1 MNCQK
6 VRSYLSASCDGPA
19 RTDLSREMEAHIRN
33 CKSCEREKL
42 YIEEILI
49 AARSLPQKQ
58 VAEDFNLQL
67 MNRIFAEQNNLT
79 ESYLPLREPSLFSR
93 PMAWLSSVAAV
104 GAVAVFAFMF
114 MRSDKVPVIN
124 DTASES
130 PAVITT
136 AAVTPDPAPVQN
148 AQFASFTYKQE
159 PAAVWEYLLGVSGQR
174 SNYRATTVQNVR
186 SLHLADAKIESLYV
200 EYMRRMG
207 SMNRAMNRPVASF
220 ASSQYQSYR
229 PYVRPVNPYQRTS
242 PDSPLLRNASWR

>member
-6 VRSYLSASCDGPA
+6 VRSYLSASCDGSA

-42 YIEEILI
+42 YLEEILI

-93 PMAWLSSVAAV
+93 PVAWLSSVATV

-114 MRSDKVPVIN
+114 LRSDKVPN
-124 DTASES
+124 LNEPNQS
-130 PAVITT
+130 PAVITS
-136 AAVTPDPAPVQN
+136 AAVTPAPAVTQN
-148 AQFASFTYKQE
+148 AQFASVTQRQE
-159 PAAVWEYLLGVSGQR
+159 PAGVWEYILGVSGER
-174 SNYRATTVQNVR
+174 SNYRATNVQNVR
-186 SLHLADAKIESLYV
+186 SLSLADAKIESLYV
-200 EYMRRMG
+200 EHMRRLG
-207 SMNRAMNRPVASF
+207 SMNRAMNRPTASF

-229 PYVRPVNPYQRTS
+229 PYVRPVNPYQRNS

>member
-6 VRSYLSASCDGPA
+6 VRSYLSASCDGSD
-19 RTDLSREMEAHIRN
+19 RTDLLREMEAHIRN
-33 CKSCEREKL
+33 CKSCEREAL
-42 YIEEILI
+42 YLEEILI

-67 MNRIFAEQNNLT
+67 MNRIFAEQNNQT
-79 ESYLPLREPSLFSR
+79 ESYLPLREPSIFSR
-93 PMAWLSSVAAV
+93 PIAWLSSVATV

-114 MRSDKVPVIN
+114 MRSDKAPDVIN
-124 DTASES
+124 NDSA
-130 PAVITT
+130 AVITT
-136 AAVTPDPAPVQN
+136 AVVTPAPAATQN
-148 AQFASFTYKQE
+148 AQFASVTRKQE
-159 PAAVWEYLLGVSGQR
+159 PAGVWEYILGVSGER

-186 SLHLADAKIESLYV
+186 SLQLANAKIDSLYA

-207 SMNRAMNRPVASF
+207 NMNRALNRPVASF

-229 PYVRPVNPYQRTS
+229 PYVRPVNPYQRNS